1 MIEAIPNLLGG
12 RVALVTGASR
22 GIGKAIVRCFA
33 AAGAVGTASD
43 LDDNALAT
51 ATPDRWIAVA
61 ADVRDET
68 SLANAVA
75 ATLQRFGRLDI
86 VVANA
91 GLVPPWSEIEAMDLA
106 LWDEVFAVNVRGVI
120 ATVKA
125 AVPAMKGN
133 GGSII
138 VMGSLTSRQGH
149 ARQCLY
155 VATKHAVLGIVRSA
169 ALDLGRHAIRVNALG
184 PGPIATDA
192 LRERLARRAA
202 AGGLARDE
210 ALRRH
215 AAETALGRMSTE
227 DDVANAAL
235 FLASDLSAGMT
246 GQILPVDSGLP

>member
-1 MIEAIPNLLGG
+1 MIEAVPNLLAG
-12 RVALVTGASR
+12 RVALVTGAAR
-22 GIGKAIVRCFA
+22 GIGKAIARCFA
-33 AAGAVGTASD
+33 DAGAVGTASD
-43 LDDNALAT
+43 LERDAVAA
-51 ATPDRWIAVA
+51 ATPDRWIAIA
-61 ADVRDET
+61 ADVRNEA
-68 SLANAVA
+68 SLASAMT
-75 ATLQRFGRLDI
+75 ATLGRFGRLDI

-91 GLVPPWSEIEAMDLA
+91 GIVPPWSETEAIDLA
-106 LWDEVFAVNVRGVI
+106 LWDDVFAINVRGVI

-125 AVPAMKGN
+125 AVPAMKEA

-155 VATKHAVLGIVRSA
+155 VASKHAVLGIVRSA
-169 ALDLGRHAIRVNALG
+169 ALDLGRYAIRVNALG

-192 LRERLARRAA
+192 LRERLARREA

-227 DDVANAAL
+227 EGVARAAL
-235 FLASDLSAGMT
+235 FLSSDLSSGLT
-246 GQILPVDSGLP
+246 GQILPIDAGLP